1 MNKLLLNN
9 ILNNKKKRQNRRNNV
24 VLPNNSFI
32 NKTEYN
38 CVIPQNIFQT
48 WHTKLLPPLMFKA
61 VEQIKKNNPRFY
73 YKLYDDND
81 CREFI
86 NKYFRP
92 DVLNAYDRLIPGA
105 YKADLWRYC
114 VLFIHGGI
122 YLDIKYA
129 PYKGFK
135 FINLCE
141 SEHYVLDA
149 DDAGIYNALMVSLPG
164 NQILYKAIRRIVEN
178 VQNKY
183 YGNCCLCPTGPK
195 LLTNFISTN
204 DPLVDLK
211 HSLIDVNNKF
221 IYYQNIPV
229 LKSYNGHDME
239 KSYASKIKYY
249 GELWNQR
256 NIYI

>member
-1 MNKLLLNN
+1 MNYN
-9 ILNNKKKRQNRRNNV
+9 LNNKKRQNSMPID
-24 VLPNNSFI
+24 LPNAVFP
-32 NKTEYN
+32 NKSEYN
-38 CVIPQNIFQT
+38 CVIPQIIFQT
-48 WHTKLLPPLMFKA
+48 WHTKSLPPLMFRA
-61 VEQIKKNNPRFY
+61 VQKIRKHNPNFQYR
-73 YKLYDDND
+73 LYDDND
-81 CREFI
+81 CRIFI
-86 NKYFRP
+86 KKHFKP
-92 DVLNAYDRLIPGA
+92 DVLDAYDRLIPGA

-114 VLFIHGGI
+114 VLFIRGGI

-149 DDAGIYNALMVSLPG
+149 DNAGIYNALMVSLPG
-164 NQILYKAIRRIVEN
+164 NQILYKSIREIVSN

-183 YGNCCLCPTGPK
+183 YGNSCLSPTGPK

-211 HSLIDVNNKF
+211 HSLIDADNKF

-229 LKSYNGHDME
+229 LKTYNGHDME
-239 KSYASKIKYY
+239 KSYASIRKYY
-249 GELWNQR
+249 CDLWNER

>member
-1 MNKLLLNN
+1 MNKLLLNYN
-9 ILNNKKKRQNRRNNV
+9 LNRKKKIQKRNPLM
-24 VLPNNSFI
+24 LPNNYFR
-32 NKTEYN
+32 NKSEYN

-48 WHTKLLPPLMFKA
+48 WHSKLLPPLMFNA
-61 VEQIKKNNPRFY
+61 VQKIKRNNPRFH

-81 CREFI
+81 CRELI
-86 NKYFRP
+86 KKYFRP
-92 DVLNAYDRLIPGA
+92 DVLDAYDRLIPGA

-114 VLFIHGGI
+114 VLFIYGGI

-129 PYKGFK
+129 PYKGFN

-149 DDAGIYNALMVSLPG
+149 DGAGIYNALMVSLPG
-164 NQILYKAIRRIVEN
+164 NQTLYKAIRQIVEN

-183 YGNCCLCPTGPK
+183 YGNCCLTPTGPK

-204 DPLVDLK
+204 DPLVDLQ
-211 HSLIDVNNKF
+211 HNLIDVDNKF

-229 LKSYNGHDME
+229 LKTYSGHDME
-239 KSYASKIKYY
+239 KSYASIKKHY
-249 GELWNQR
+249 GELWNER
-256 NIYI
+256 NVYI